1 MPKVSVII
9 PVYNT
14 KEYLAQ
20 CLDSVINQTL
30 EDIEIICIDD
40 ASADDSLKILN
51 EYSAKDR
58 RIRVLHN
65 EISKSALGARKK
77 GVMEATGEYIMFLDS
92 DDYYS
97 PDACEIVYGEIRKTK
112 AEILCFESKVV
123 NCANVSEDRID
134 NVQEYIRPYEGE
146 LIKEDIFDLCFAD
159 KKYSHNLWNK
169 IYDAKLCKEAF
180 EEISDIYMPFAED
193 LYTYFI
199 IADKALSYIGLRTK
213 PLYYYCYGRGI
224 TQTDIK
230 YTINQFEKNCQ
241 HAKTIKALKDYCLNK
256 HPDNIKYSNIIK
268 NYYNEWIIRSIRI
281 LYNSLPA
288 SDIEKGEEIIYSYWG
303 KDEVLFMKDKFDYI
317 QSRKSIS
324 TTVQYIFNS
333 VIKKGLVYTI
343 KVLKY

>member
-97 PDACEIVYGEIRKTK
+97 PDACEIVYGEKRKTK
-112 AEILCFESKVV
+112 ADLLCFESTVV
-123 NCANVSEDRID
+123 TSALVSEARID
-134 NVQEYIRPYEGE
+134 
-146 LIKEDIFDLCFAD
+146 
-159 KKYSHNLWNK
+159 
-169 IYDAKLCKEAF
+169 
-180 EEISDIYMPFAED
+180 
-193 LYTYFI
+193 
-199 IADKALSYIGLRTK
+199 
-213 PLYYYCYGRGI
+213 
-224 TQTDIK
+224 
-230 YTINQFEKNCQ
+230 
-241 HAKTIKALKDYCLNK
+241 
-256 HPDNIKYSNIIK
+256 
-268 NYYNEWIIRSIRI
+268 
-281 LYNSLPA
+281 
-288 SDIEKGEEIIYSYWG
+288 
-303 KDEVLFMKDKFDYI
+303 KF
-317 QSRKSIS
+317 
-324 TTVQYIFNS
+324 
-333 VIKKGLVYTI
+333 G
-343 KVLKY
+343 